1 MTGPMPR
8 GSRRF
13 TPAELDDVSGIGPG
27 DLAAEMGVARELES
41 LAAATGGR
49 AFDEADLT
57 GAERQVHTDLGSGKA
72 EAVASERGH
81 RLPLAPYLAAVA
93 ILPLGLLLWRRDR

>member
-1 MTGPMPR
+1 MSPFATHDEWYFNLRTG
-8 GSRRF
+8 
-13 TPAELDDVSGIGPG
+13 DDA
-27 DLAAEMGVARELES
+27 LANEETVHDGTRTSPILES

-57 GAERQVHTDLGSGKA
+57 GAERQVHADLGSGKA

-93 ILPLGLLLWRRDR
+93 ILPLGVLLWRRDR